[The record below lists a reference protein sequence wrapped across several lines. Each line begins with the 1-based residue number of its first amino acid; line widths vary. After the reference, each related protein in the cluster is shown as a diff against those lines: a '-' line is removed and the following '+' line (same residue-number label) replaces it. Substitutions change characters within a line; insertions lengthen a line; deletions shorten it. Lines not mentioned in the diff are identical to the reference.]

1 MIRRIHL
8 IHHTHFDIGFTDL
21 AREVIRKQGGYLS
34 DAIRLCEADPEYFWT
49 IESGSL
55 LRNWL
60 ESQKP
65 RQRERILKL
74 LRSGQM
80 ELGGFDMQMLTETAS
95 FSELCANVFR
105 SARLGRQFGF
115 PVECAILDDIGGF
128 CGELPRLMNEA
139 GLRYLICG
147 VGACQAELPWA
158 DLPHLFYL
166 KSKSGGKVLVWN
178 LGIDRNERSC
188 DSRYPFA
195 VYGLGGTFLGYW
207 AMPEIFGKKDIG
219 IQPNFKNCG
228 TAENPASAAEAFQI
242 LLDRLEREKYPYEE
256 MLLQYGGDNRGPC
269 PDLAALVRKLNVSGK
284 FPEIRLS
291 TPSGFMRMM
300 ENKYSAR
307 IPEIDGVLTD
317 PWNLRMNAIPAALK
331 RFRKAQRKY
340 EYLRLKGIT
349 DPIVQ
354 ENLMLC
360 SDHTFGLNIWGWQKT
375 SAEIGIRDRIFDRV
389 RQSWADKRH
398 YAETAYQRCLEL
410 EQKHIVGVDS
420 AHEKAVVI
428 ANTSP
433 HTVSGNAEL
442 YLGSY
447 APALK
452 ALRTAAGQIVPFQ
465 KIALNR
471 YILEIKDV
479 PALGKIRLIPE
490 FSDIFEEDLP
500 QERKPLPE
508 QILTD
513 FYCCRIAPDGTIC
526 SISGKNGLS
535 FTDGKFGIFELE
547 KLYDIDQVNEHCNLR
562 PSLDR
567 ESFLMTESKG
577 ALIGDGDLFQLV
589 RTRGKCCNAAVDITY
604 RFWKH
609 HPRIDVNVRLDL
621 PETSEKICC
630 RMLFPFA
637 GNGGKWI
644 FDQNAGIVDPSHLL
658 PGGVEEF
665 FFCSRYF
672 MLNEENYSAVICCP
686 DAPVGEFGKS
696 RAGQWKTKMPYHP
709 ENSKF
714 SGLIGNNL
722 MNTDS
727 PAWLQLRD
735 DFSYSIFLTQDRKTP
750 ADAQEF
756 WETTIALEARSSYEK
771 EESSSP
777 IARELREHI
786 GDDGTVF
793 IEDLSGGQIMQ
804 NSRQAPWRSGK
815 NSPMRLRAVSS

>member
-1 MIRRIHL
+1 MIRKIYL

-21 AREVIRKQGGYLS
+21 AREVIQKQVGYLS
-34 DAIRLCEADPEYFWT
+34 DAIRLCEADPEYRWT

-60 ESQKP
+60 DSQEP
-65 RQRERILKL
+65 RQQERILKL

-95 FSELCANVFR
+95 FSELYANVFR
-105 SARLGRQFGF
+105 SARLGRRFGF
-115 PVECAILDDIGGF
+115 PVECAVLDDIGGF

-139 GLRYLICG
+139 GIRYLICG

-158 DLPHLFYL
+158 GLPHLFYL
-166 KSKSGGKVLVWN
+166 KCRSGGKILAWN

-195 VYGLGGTFLGYW
+195 VYGLGGTFLGFW
-207 AMPEIFGKKDIG
+207 AMPEFLGKKDMG
-219 IQPNFKNCG
+219 IQPNFKNG
-228 TAENPASAAEAFQI
+228 KTDENPASAAEAFQI
-242 LLDRLEREKYPYEE
+242 LLDRLDREKYPYEE
-256 MLLQYGGDNRGPC
+256 ILLQYGGDNRGPC
-269 PDLAALVRKLNVSGK
+269 PDLAALVRKLNASGM
-284 FPEIRLS
+284 FPEIRFS

-300 ENKYSAR
+300 EDKYSAR
-307 IPEIDGVLTD
+307 IPELDGVLTD
-317 PWNLRMNAIPAALK
+317 PWNLRMNAIPAVLK

-340 EYLRLKGIT
+340 EYLRSKGIA

-360 SDHTFGLNIWGWQKT
+360 CDHTFGLNIWGWQKN
-375 SAEIGIRDRIFDRV
+375 SAETGIRDRIFDRV
-389 RQSWADKRH
+389 RQSWADKRY
-398 YAETAYQRCLEL
+398 YAETAYRRCLEL
-410 EQKHIVGVDS
+410 EQKHVIGAD
-420 AHEKAVVI
+420 AANEKAVVI

-433 HTVSGNAEL
+433 HTVSGSAEL

-447 APALK
+447 APLLK
-452 ALRTAAGQIVPFQ
+452 ALRTAAGQTVPFQ

-471 YILEIKDV
+471 YVLEVKDV

-490 FSDIFEEDLP
+490 FSDVFEEDLP
-500 QERKPLPE
+500 PERKPLPE
-508 QILTD
+508 QIRTD
-513 FYCCRIAPDGTIC
+513 SHCCRIAPDGSIG
-526 SISGKNGLS
+526 SISGKGGLL
-535 FTDGKFGIFELE
+535 FTNGKFGVFEQE
-547 KLYDIDQVNEHCNLR
+547 TLYDIDQANEHCNLR
-562 PSLDR
+562 PCFDR
-567 ESFLMTESKG
+567 KAFPMTGTEG
-577 ALIGDGDLFQLV
+577 ALIGDGELFRII
-589 RTRGKCCNAAVDITY
+589 RTRGKCRGTAVDIMY

-609 HPRIDVNVRLDL
+609 HPRIDVNIRLDL

-630 RMLFPFA
+630 RVLFPFA
-637 GNGGKWI
+637 GDSGKWI
-644 FDQNAGIVDPSHLL
+644 FDQNAGIVDPSRLL

-672 MLNEENYSAVICCP
+672 MLNEENYSAVVCCP
-686 DAPVGEFGKS
+686 DAPVAELGNS
-696 RAGQWKTKMPYHP
+696 RAGQWRTKIPYRP
-709 ENSKF
+709 ANSNF

-727 PAWLQLRD
+727 PAWLRLRD

-750 ADAQEF
+750 ADAQGF
-756 WETTIALEARSSYEK
+756 WETAVALEARLSYEK

-777 IARELREHI
+777 VARDLREHI

-793 IEDLSGGQIMQ
+793 VEDLSSGRIIPK
-804 NSRQAPWRSGK
+804 NSQCSVRSG
-815 NSPMRLRAVSS
+815 NVPGH